1 MEGRYGG
8 RTEVPGVP
16 LAPRVMH
23 HFVASMFSYAYPAP
37 PPCGRYDLEP
47 TSGSRPVNWT
57 ARAFGAVDGKV
68 VDAASFAEGA
78 THVICGPT
86 ADDQPAFS
94 WLGFCPLLL
103 PGGNVSQQPLE
114 GSSCNISHIGL
125 VDTFDFQWQRYRG
138 SLPWA

>member
-1 MEGRYGG
+1 MGAWQRCQVSLWRMARCIICGLD
-8 RTEVPGVP
+8 VQ
-16 LAPRVMH
+16 LCI
-23 HFVASMFSYAYPAP
+23 
-37 PPCGRYDLEP
+37 PPCIRYDLEP
-47 TSGSRPVNWT
+47 IAGSLPANWT

-103 PGGNVSQQPLE
+103 PGGAASQQPL
-114 GSSCNISHIGL
+114 GVTSCNISHIGL